1 MAKIFSGIANG
12 ASNLKKRYEDS
23 RVNSELQT
31 FIALRENINS
41 APTILITKRPEKVY
55 EAYTDPR
62 NITAPSV
69 QTYQESLLI
78 TPVEV
83 VRVRRNGFYEGFKVV
98 NSGQTTTNV
107 AENETL
113 IEIKPYSREN
123 ADQTYAVDTSKMLRN
138 DQALPIVSGPRD
150 IARIRNY
157 FRTSQGVNFKLFQ
170 QVLQAGNTFGQS
182 QGYNP
187 VSVETMVNN
196 YSNATLFN
204 PLERVSRILPSA
216 AITDVD
222 LQGRLQ
228 VETVLS
234 RQSKLRL
241 KFVGG
246 AKSQS
251 ATIPILAALNN
262 ALRSSLS
269 TRINA
274 FNVNLFGIR
283 FNVGQVSRQL
293 DQISNTADAIRRGLN
308 TNNSTLTRDKTAYDS
323 LYLNNLWPMMKEN
336 DGTIRNLQGP
346 RGEKQEYISRARA
359 AIKKA
364 KGINDVNKFTQ
375 PYPED
380 DFRSSATYTDDIR
393 GGGAGSPKYSGL
405 VGASYVKDV
414 FNLTSDGKR
423 ITSPTQL
430 IDNVSDSDKDY
441 VLFKISVPTVYDK
454 GIRFRAFIEDFNH
467 SSKGEYDSVRYIGR
481 PERFITYRGLTRSA
495 TLSIFLVAFSEEEL
509 YGVWT
514 RCNML
519 NKLVYPIGADGGFM
533 TPPLAKLTLGS
544 VLVDQPGFVENVEMR
559 FQEVPWDIDA
569 ELPMAVKL
577 NMTYSIIEKE
587 FITQKSGMLFEVDI
601 AQRNAIDPVLGA
613 NINVPDLDIPKPNL
627 DDILT
632 RSLNTAQDFS
642 SKPITPLIDQSRQS
656 QIQQAN
662 QAFRRSSDIIDLQSR
677 QG

>member
-83 VRVRRNGFYEGFKVV
+83 VRVRRNGFYEGFTIV

-150 IARIRNY
+150 IARMRNY
-157 FRTSQGVNFKLFQ
+157 FRTSQGINFKLFQ

-246 AKSQS
+246 AKPQS
-251 ATIPILAALNN
+251 TTIPILAALNN

-274 FNVNLFGIR
+274 VNVNLFGIR

-308 TNNSTLTRDKTAYDS
+308 TNNSTLTRDQTAYDS

-364 KGINDVNKFTQ
+364 KNINDVNKFTQ

-430 IDNVSDSDKDY
+430 TDNISDSDKDY

-495 TLSIFLVAFSEEEL
+495 TLSILLVAFSEEEL

-587 FITQKSGMLFEVDI
+587 FVTQKNGMLFEVDI
-601 AQRNAIDPVLGA
+601 AQRNAVDPALGF
-613 NINVPDLDIPKPNL
+613 NPNVPDLDIPIPNL

-632 RSLNTAQDFS
+632 RSLNTPQDFS
-642 SKPITPLIDQSRQS
+642 SKPVTPLIDQRTQA

-677 QG
+677 EG

>member
-83 VRVRRNGFYEGFKVV
+83 VRVRRNGFYDGFQII
-98 NSGQTTTNV
+98 NSGQTTTNT
-107 AENETL
+107 AENGTL
-113 IEIKPYSREN
+113 VEIRPYSREN
-123 ADQTYAVDTSKMLRN
+123 DDQTYAVDTSKILTN

-157 FRTSQGVNFKLFQ
+157 FRTSQGINFKLFQ

-246 AKSQS
+246 VKPQS
-251 ATIPILAALNN
+251 TTIPILAALNN

-308 TNNSTLTRDKTAYDS
+308 TNNSTLTRDQTAYDS

-393 GGGAGSPKYSGL
+393 GGGAASPKYSGL
-405 VGASYVKDV
+405 IGASYVKDV

-430 IDNVSDSDKDY
+430 KDNISDSDKDY

-467 SSKGEYDSVRYIGR
+467 SAKGEYDSVRYIGR

-495 TLSIFLVAFSEEEL
+495 TLSILLVAFSEEEL

-587 FITQKSGMLFEVDI
+587 FVTQKSGMLFEVDI
-601 AQRNAIDPVLGA
+601 AQRNSVDPALALGV
-613 NINVPDLDIPKPNL
+613 NVPDLDIPIPNL

-632 RSLNTAQDFS
+632 RSLNTPQDFS
-642 SKPITPLIDQSRQS
+642 SRPVTPLIDQRSQS
-656 QIQQAN
+656 QIQQTN

>member
-1 MAKIFSGIANG
+1 MAKIFNAIAN
-12 ASNLKKRYEDS
+12 STNNLRKRYEDS
-23 RVNSELQT
+23 RVNQELRT
-31 FIALRENINS
+31 FIALRENIDF
-41 APTILITKRPEKVY
+41 APKILITNRPEKVY

-62 NITAPSV
+62 NITSPSI

-83 VRVRRNGFYEGFKVV
+83 VRVRRSGFYEGFQIV
-98 NSGQTTTNV
+98 NSGQTTTNA
-107 AENETL
+107 AENGTL
-113 IEIKPYSREN
+113 VEIKPYSREN

-150 IARIRNY
+150 IARMRNY

-187 VSVETMVNN
+187 VSVENMVNN
-196 YSNATLFN
+196 YSNATLYN
-204 PLERVSRILPSA
+204 PLERASRILPSA

-228 VETVLS
+228 IETVLN

-246 AKSQS
+246 ARPQS
-251 ATIPILAALNN
+251 ATVPLLASLNN
-262 ALRSSLS
+262 ALRASLS

-274 FNVNLFGIR
+274 FNINLFGIR

-308 TNNSTLTRDKTAYDS
+308 TNNSTLIRDQTAYDS
-323 LYLNNLWPMMKEN
+323 LYLNNLWPMVKEN
-336 DGTIRNLQGP
+336 DGTIRNFQGP
-346 RGEKQEYISRARA
+346 RGEKQEYITRARA

-364 KGINDVNKFTQ
+364 KGINEVNKFTQ

-380 DFRSSATYTDDIR
+380 EYRSSATYTDDTR
-393 GGGAGSPKYSGL
+393 GGGAGSPAYSGL
-405 VGASYVKDV
+405 IGASYVKDV

-423 ITSPTQL
+423 ITDPKQFENN
-430 IDNVSDSDKDY
+430 ISDKDKDY

-467 SSKGEYDSVRYIGR
+467 SAKGEYDSVRYIGR

-495 TLSIFLVAFSEEEL
+495 TLSMLLVAFSQEEL
-509 YGVWT
+509 YGIWT

-533 TPPLAKLTLGS
+533 TPPLAKLTIGS
-544 VLVDQPGFVENVEMR
+544 VLVEQPGFVENVDMR
-559 FQEVPWDIDA
+559 FQEIPWDIDA
-569 ELPMAVKL
+569 ELPIAVKL

-587 FITQKSGMLFEVDI
+587 FITQKSGMLFDVDT
-601 AQRNAIDPVLGA
+601 AERNAVDPALGF
-613 NINVPDLDIPKPNL
+613 NPNVPDLDIPTPNF

-632 RSLNTAQDFS
+632 RSLNTPTDFS
-642 SKPITPLIDQSRQS
+642 SRPVAPLIEQRLQS
-656 QIQQAN
+656 QAQQAN
-662 QAFRRSSDIIDLQSR
+662 QAFRRITDVFDLRSR